1 MSWNAMFNSYAL
13 SLLILL
19 FVAAPL
25 NGQEIKPFIQADVY
39 NALYEARNHCDD
51 NLDQSRSELITEM
64 FERYRGNSV
73 SLELLKK
80 LLTHNVQIAKQA
92 IADKIQTREH
102 GMPESQ
108 PPPNGS
114 PDEDI
119 DPAREK
125 YEREKEVERI
135 DEFVTAKE
143 RYVEVHECI
152 LATLWKTPR
161 E

>member
-1 MSWNAMFNSYAL
+1 MTNSPAL

-19 FVAAPL
+19 FVVSAL
-25 NGQEIKPFIQADVY
+25 NGQENKPFIQADVY

-51 NLDQSRSELITEM
+51 SLDQSRSEFITEK
-64 FERYRGNSV
+64 FEQYRDNSV

-92 IADKIQTREH
+92 IADKIQACEA
-102 GMPESQ
+102 GVSESQ

-114 PDEDI
+114 PDGGI
-119 DPAREK
+119 DPAHENN
-125 YEREKEVERI
+125 EREKEAEGI
-135 DEFVTAKE
+135 DEFVRAKE
-143 RYVEVHECI
+143 QYVEVHECI
-152 LATLWKTPR
+152 LATLWKKPP

>member
-1 MSWNAMFNSYAL
+1 MTNSPAI

-19 FVAAPL
+19 FVVAPL
-25 NGQEIKPFIQADVY
+25 NGQEYRPFIQADVY
-39 NALYEARNHCDD
+39 NALYEATNHCDD
-51 NLDQSRSELITEM
+51 SLDQSRSEFITEI

-92 IADKIQTREH
+92 IADKIQAREA

-114 PDEDI
+114 PDGGI
-119 DPAREK
+119 DPTRENSK
-125 YEREKEVERI
+125 QEKEAEWI
-135 DEFVTAKE
+135 YEFVRAKE
-143 RYVEVHECI
+143 QYVEVHECI
-152 LATLWKTPR
+152 LATLWKTPS